1 MFVTSQGSPYARFR
15 RALGTRNPNLAL
27 AAAAE
32 LERISLA
39 DALAVCMVL
48 ATAGDRRFSRAAG
61 RWLERYA
68 AERQPTLEELLHA
81 AAALSRLR
89 AEPGCEV
96 ARATLASAL
105 RD

>member
-32 LERISLA
+32 LRRISLA

-48 ATAGDRRFSRAAG
+48 AAAEDRRFSRAAG

-68 AERQPTLEELLHA
+68 TERRPTLEELLQA

-89 AEPGCEV
+89 ADPGCEV
-96 ARATLASAL
+96 ARATLAAAI
-105 RD
+105 RG